1 MRTTIELRDDQ
12 RAKLL
17 ELAARRAQKGFSAL
31 IEEAVDRYLAEEETR
46 ARTIR
51 KARATRGKLSDQ
63 AAQDIAS
70 RVKELREHWR

>member
-46 ARTIR
+46 AAAVR
-51 KARATRGKLSDQ
+51 KALATEGSLTDEEASALRNYTRKLRKS
-63 AAQDIAS
+63 
-70 RVKELREHWR
+70 WR